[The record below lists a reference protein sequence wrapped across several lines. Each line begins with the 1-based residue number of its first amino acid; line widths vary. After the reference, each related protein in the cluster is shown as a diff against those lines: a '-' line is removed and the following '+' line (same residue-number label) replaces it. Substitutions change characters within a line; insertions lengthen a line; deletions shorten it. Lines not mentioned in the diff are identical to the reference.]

1 MVARLVE
8 GAPACVVLRV
18 GVRSLPIMIMTMIV
32 VVRMVDGF
40 AIVAIVDCDHFLPEQ
55 LPHKVDVPFF
65 GRLSVLQC
73 HFIWF

>member
-18 GVRSLPIMIMTMIV
+18 GVRSLPVMIMIV

-40 AIVAIVDCDHFLPEQ
+40 AIFASGDCDHFLPEQ